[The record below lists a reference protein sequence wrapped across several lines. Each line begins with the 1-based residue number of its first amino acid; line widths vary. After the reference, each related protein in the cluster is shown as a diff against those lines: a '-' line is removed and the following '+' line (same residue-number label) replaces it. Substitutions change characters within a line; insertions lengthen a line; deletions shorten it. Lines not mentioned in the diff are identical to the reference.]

1 MDKSTVALAA
11 AEGAFTDGR
20 SSASQSSRLLRRCI
34 AHKGLMIG
42 AAIVAVITAFALLGP
57 FLLTG
62 DPMRLSFRTRFLPP
76 SAEHWFG
83 TDHYGR
89 DIFLRVVYGGHL
101 SLFIGIAVVAIAGLG
116 GTLIGALAGYYRKLD
131 GFLMRVMDALM
142 AFPSLMLAIGIAAA
156 LGSGV
161 VNVVIAL
168 SIAYM
173 PRTARIMRAA
183 VMVLRNSEY
192 VEAARMAGVN
202 NFRILLRHILP
213 NSMAPLII
221 DLTFIFAYAVL
232 ADAALSFLGVGP
244 PPPTPSWGNIIA
256 DGRDYVVEAPWIT
269 LCPGIVIGLTVLG
282 LNLFGDGLRDV
293 LDPRLE

>member
-1 MDKSTVALAA
+1 MTRSAA
-11 AEGAFTDGR
+11 IADPVEPAKVDHSGAPARRRTL
-20 SSASQSSRLLRRCI
+20 SKLLS
-34 AHKGLMIG
+34 HKGLTIG
-42 AAIVAVITAFALLGP
+42 ASIVSLVVIAALVGP
-57 FLLTG
+57 LVMQG
-62 DPMRLSFRTRFLPP
+62 DPMKLSFRTRFLPP

-89 DIFLRVVYGGHL
+89 DIFTRVIYGSHL
-101 SLFIGIAVVAIAGLG
+101 SLAIGLAVVLIAGTG
-116 GTLIGALAGYYRKLD
+116 GTLIGALAGYFRKLD
-131 GFLMRVMDALM
+131 AVLMRVMDALM

-168 SIAYM
+168 AVAYM
-173 PRTARIMRAA
+173 PRTARIVRAS
-183 VMVLRNSEY
+183 VMTLRSAEF
-192 VEAARMAGVN
+192 VESARVAGVDHM
-202 NFRILLRHILP
+202 RILFRHILP

-256 DGRDYVVEAPWIT
+256 DGRDYIVEAPWIT
-269 LCPGIVIGLTVLG
+269 ICPGIVIGLTVLG

-293 LDPRLE
+293 LDPRL